1 MKKKSGKTLMQ
12 KWKIKIGGKL
22 SALDKK
28 KLVLTNIP
36 YALAVFY
43 ADRAF
48 FLYRNSP
55 GEDMGNKLLYAME
68 HADRIFAGFVLSNNW
83 KDLLAGIVVAVVLKV
98 LVWQKQADAKKLR
111 KGIEYGSARW
121 GTAEDIKPYMSE
133 DPWMNIPLTAT
144 EALTME
150 SRPKQPKYARNK
162 NIVVIGGSGSGKTRF
177 FVKPSVM
184 QMNCSMVIT
193 DPKGTLIEEC
203 GKMLA
208 KGPPKKDKNGN
219 IMKDKSGKV
228 VHEPYVI
235 KVLNTINFSKS
246 LHYNPFAYIRSEKD
260 ILKLVT
266 TIIVNTKGEG
276 EKASED
282 FWVKAEKLLYTA
294 LIAFI
299 WYEGD
304 EEEKNLNTLLDLLNE
319 SETRE
324 EDETYQNPVDMMFQE
339 LEERDPQHFAVRQYK
354 KYKMAAGKTAKS
366 ILISCGARLA
376 PFDIAELR
384 EIMSYDEMELD
395 KIGDRKTA
403 LFLIMSD
410 TDTTFNFVIAML
422 QSQLFNLLCD
432 KADDVYGGRLPVHV
446 RVIAD
451 EFANIGQ
458 IPQFDKLIATIRSR
472 EISASIILQSQSQ
485 LKAMYKDSADTILGN
500 CDTTLFLGGKEKTT
514 LKEMSELLGKET
526 IDLYNTSET
535 RSNQKSFGLNY
546 QKTGKQL
553 MTEDEIAVMDGGK
566 CILQIRGARPFFS
579 DKYDITKHK
588 NYRFLADEN
597 EKNRYKVEKELN
609 PQYTPK
615 PEEEVEVIQVE
626 LSE

>member
-12 KWKIKIGGKL
+12 KWKNKIGGKL

-36 YALAVFY
+36 YALAAFY

-68 HADRIFAGFVLSNNW
+68 HADRILTGLQPSFNW
-83 KDLLAGIVVAVVLKV
+83 CDMLTGIVAAVILKL
-98 LVWQKQADAKKLR
+98 LVWQKQSDAKKLR

-121 GTAEDIKPYMSE
+121 GNAEDIKPYMSE

-432 KADDVYGGRLPVHV
+432 KADDEYGGRLPVHV

-485 LKAMYKDSADTILGN
+485 LKAMYKDSADIILGN